1 MRSNAVSTAQR
12 VFTGLG
18 GPADNAQLRHDQPA
32 GLRLRP
38 SRWPDLI
45 CERIFR
51 EMRCG
56 PTSSAVIVHAP
67 GLMPE
72 TRVVMETGP
81 LAGTTPS
88 MVSSLTKLS
97 RG

>member
-1 MRSNAVSTAQR
+1 
-12 VFTGLG
+12 
-18 GPADNAQLRHDQPA
+18 
-32 GLRLRP
+32 
-38 SRWPDLI
+38 
-45 CERIFR
+45 
-51 EMRCG
+51 
-56 PTSSAVIVHAP
+56 
-67 GLMPE
+67 LMPE